1 LPEHAL
7 RAHPSAVAEARRRV
21 RDRLEG
27 VLEPEK
33 LVEAQLLASEL
44 VTNAVLHPNMGE
56 EAEIELDFEM
66 TDGSVRVSV
75 ADTGR
80 GFDRGKVLPASVD
93 VPGGWGLFLVEALA
107 DRWGIDVSPPH
118 RVWFEIDR

>member
-1 LPEHAL
+1 MPEHAL
-7 RAHPSAVAEARRRV
+7 RAHPSAIAEARRRV
-21 RDRLEG
+21 RKQLEA
-27 VLEPEK
+27 VLDPER

-44 VTNAVLHPNMGE
+44 VTNAVLHADMGE
-56 EAEIELDFEM
+56 QAEIELDFEVA
-66 TDGSVRVSV
+66 DRFVRVSV

-80 GFDRGKVLPASVD
+80 GFDVEKILPTAVD

-107 DRWGIDVSPPH
+107 DRWGIDVSLPH